1 MAVKIIAKNRKASF
15 NYIFLEQFTAGIQL
29 TGTEIKSVK
38 AGKVSLADSYCF
50 FREHELWIQGMH
62 IAPYWWGTFNNHDP
76 LRQRKLLLQRK
87 ELTGLE
93 RRLQDKG
100 LTIAATSLFLNEKGY
115 AKLNIALCRGKK
127 LYDKRE
133 TLKQKDA
140 EREMARGGRFS

>member
-62 IAPYWWGTFNNHDP
+62 IAPYWW
-76 LRQRKLLLQRK
+76 
-87 ELTGLE
+87 
-93 RRLQDKG
+93 
-100 LTIAATSLFLNEKGY
+100 
-115 AKLNIALCRGKK
+115 
-127 LYDKRE
+127 
-133 TLKQKDA
+133 
-140 EREMARGGRFS
+140 